1 MLTPRPSIADMART
15 LNLACSTVSRALTQ
29 GPHVSA
35 ATRQRV
41 LQLAEE
47 LQYQPNE
54 AAVALRKGHHR
65 TLGVL
70 VPHITGNFFPA
81 VVDGITQA
89 ASQAGYNVIICPSW
103 DDTRQECKNLRLLVN
118 AQVAG
123 LLVSLAG
130 STPDVAH
137 FQTLRPASLPLVFF
151 DRTVEGLAGPG
162 ISSVMVDD
170 YAGAYAAVAHLI
182 GEGYRRIAHFAGPL
196 HLSIYQ
202 HRHRGYRQA
211 LLDHGLLC
219 PPELCHEA
227 EPSQQAGAAAMRQ
240 LLALPQPPDAVFSA
254 SDSAAA
260 GALQVLKAHG
270 LRAPHDVALVGF
282 SNAEFTALTE
292 PPLTTVD
299 QGSRHMGQQAVQLL
313 LHLLRSDGAAAPPAP
328 VLLSPLLLVRA
339 SSQRIV
345 GVPTPA

>member
-1 MLTPRPSIADMART
+1 MLVTRPSIADMART

-35 ATRQRV
+35 TTRQRV

-70 VPHITGNFFPA
+70 IPHITGNFFPE
-81 VVDGITQA
+81 VVDGITRA

-103 DDTRQECKNLRLLVN
+103 DDTRQECENLRLLVN

-130 STPDVAH
+130 STRDVAH
-137 FQTLRPASLPLVFF
+137 FETWRPASLPLVFF
-151 DRTVEGLAGPG
+151 DRTAEEFAGTG
-162 ISSVMVDD
+162 ISSVVVDD
-170 YAGAYAAVAHLI
+170 YAGAYAAVTHLI
-182 GEGYRRIAHFAGPL
+182 KEGYRRIAHFAGPRR
-196 HLSIYQ
+196 LSIYQ

-211 LLDHGLLC
+211 LLDHGLPCLT
-219 PPELCHEA
+219 ELCYEA
-227 EPSQQAGAAAMRQ
+227 ETSQQAGATAMRQ
-240 LLALPQPPDAVFSA
+240 LLALPQLPDAVFSA

-299 QGSRHMGQQAVQLL
+299 QGGRHMGQRAVQLL
-313 LHLLRSDGAAAPPAP
+313 LQLLRPGSASAPPAP
-328 VLLSPLLLVRA
+328 VLLSPRLLVRA
-339 SSQRIV
+339 SSQRV
-345 GVPTPA
+345 GVPPEQA